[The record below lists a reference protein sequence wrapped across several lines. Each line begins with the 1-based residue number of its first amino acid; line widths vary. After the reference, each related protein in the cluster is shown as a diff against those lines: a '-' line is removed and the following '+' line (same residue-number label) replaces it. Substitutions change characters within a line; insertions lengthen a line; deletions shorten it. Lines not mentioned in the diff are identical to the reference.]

1 MAVNPM
7 QRKAKNSFLLGFLIC
22 LIISALVIAFLVIQL
37 GKVES
42 EQEAQLKTI
51 SIAYVANRQIKSGE
65 TIKPED
71 IKTVEVSKDCIPNN
85 MISGASEFEE
95 IVQNSETGKDSIL
108 NLKNAKINIEAGTIL
123 TTDMIL
129 DTSAEDTKNLRVVEY
144 NMISLP
150 TQIED
155 QQYIDVRIQLPNG
168 LDYLVVSKKQITIPM
183 IGGIPSESSIWLK
196 LREDEILLMS
206 NAIVESYIIPGA
218 KLYVTA
224 YVEPGLQDAATP
236 TYIPSNEV
244 IGVINRDPNIIQK
257 AKEELSAR
265 QSTSG
270 ENRQD
275 IQNQVNANAEDAQD
289 NVESAVQEELKKQQ
303 DERTRYLEAMGAG
316 V

>member
-22 LIISALVIAFLVIQL
+22 LIMCALVIAFLVIQL
-37 GKVES
+37 GKIKS
-42 EQEAQLKTI
+42 EQEAQLATI
-51 SIAYVANRQIKSGE
+51 TTAYVANRQIKSGE

-71 IKTVEVSKDCIPNN
+71 IKTVSVSKDCIPNN
-85 MISGASEFEE
+85 MIKGASEFEE
-95 IVQNSETGKDSIL
+95 IVQNPETGEDNIL
-108 NLKNAKINIEAGTIL
+108 NLKNSKINIEAGTII

-129 DTSAEDTKNLRVVEY
+129 DTSAEDTRNLRTVEY

-150 TQIED
+150 TQLED

-183 IGGIPSESSIWLK
+183 IGGVPSESSIWLK